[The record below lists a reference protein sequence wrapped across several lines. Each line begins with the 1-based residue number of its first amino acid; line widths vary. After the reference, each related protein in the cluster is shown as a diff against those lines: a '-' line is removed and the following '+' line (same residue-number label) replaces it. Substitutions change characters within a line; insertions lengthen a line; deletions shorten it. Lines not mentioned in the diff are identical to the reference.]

1 MDIDP
6 YLLWSLIFMWIY
18 FSWILEGGWVHRTLP
33 ALWSSLLHCFCPVL
47 QETICFLRSP
57 VSPLPAPTFI
67 CFLFPLPLLSLLCS
81 VFVTFLTLF
90 PLVRPYLERKLVSVE
105 GWESPI
111 KFLATGPW
119 DSPSVGGINLSRFF
133 CDSPPH
139 FPGIPLVSLGS
150 PACRLAL
157 FLLSAFCLTSASN
170 IRYFSSSHWQAIVH
184 RVAKS
189 WTWLKQLRM
198 HTLVF

>member
-1 MDIDP
+1 MITHFYVNLLFLNFRRWMSSQNFANFVELP
-6 YLLWSLIFMWIY
+6 LTLLLSSVTGNNLLSEISCFPSSCSHFYLL
-18 FSWILEGGWVHRTLP
+18 
-33 ALWSSLLHCFCPVL
+33 
-47 QETICFLRSP
+47 
-57 VSPLPAPTFI
+57 
-67 CFLFPLPLLSLLCS
+67 FLFPLPLLSLLCS

-90 PLVRPYLERKLVSVE
+90 PLARPYLEIKLVSVE